1 MASELRVNTLK
12 DASGNNSV
20 GMSTVAQGSAKVWA
34 AFGTDASLD
43 DSHNASSATDNG
55 TAKVW
60 IDVAQDFASIAD
72 SYNVSSLDD
81 DGTGDGGLNYTS
93 NFGSAN
99 YVPSISTDDRGASTG
114 SSQGDFTN
122 GTKAAGGIDFE
133 VYYVFSTSNRTNYDM
148 APYIN
153 IHGDLA

>member
-20 GMSTVAQGSAKVWA
+20 
-34 AFGTDASLD
+34 
-43 DSHNASSATDNG
+43 ATSVVFNG

-81 DGTGDGGLNYTS
+81 DGTGDGGLNYTN

-99 YVPSISTDDRGASTG
+99 YCPKISSDDRGATIG

-122 GTKAAGGIDFE
+122 GTKAAAGVDFE
-133 VYYVFSTSNRTNYDM
+133 VYYITADNNRTNYDM
-148 APYIN
+148 APFIT